1 MSGLA
6 KGATYEYSAPV
17 TMPEPG
23 SYPVQVEVDSTAW
36 VDESDEG
43 NNVLTENWR
52 WYGIMGERAR
62 LPLLLR

>member
-1 MSGLA
+1 
-6 KGATYEYSAPV
+6 
-17 TMPEPG
+17 MPEPG